1 DPGLMA
7 DLPTRDYLS
16 ERLEAFLEGAH
27 AYEEILDRLR
37 IVALEQK
44 FLIGVR
50 LLTGAISPE
59 RAARSFSHLAD
70 LIIGAALNAVR
81 EGLEEAHGRVPGGR
95 AAVIGMGKL
104 GSYELTAGSDID
116 IILLYDHDPEA
127 EESDGPKPLDPVRY
141 YTRMTQRLVA
151 ALSAPT
157 AEGILY
163 EVDLRLRPSGNK
175 GPVATSIRAF
185 SKYQSEEAWTW
196 EHMALTRAR
205 TVAGEDS
212 LRDEA
217 RTLIDAVLAKPRD
230 EAKLRADLTEM
241 RGLIEQEKPP
251 RDIWDVKLIPGGL
264 IDIEFIAQ
272 YLSLKARAA
281 GWLPAREDDEAAGL
295 LAGSDPAQ
303 AGDDGTSDA
312 VAAPGTVPKR
322 ALIGE
327 CTSTDATL
335 KILGPDAFG
344 QETTEELRRALALWS
359 GHAQIVRLCTE
370 GGFDPRQ
377 APAGLIDLLTRT
389 AQSPDLASLEADFKT
404 TSKRVRAM
412 FKRVTG

>member
-1 DPGLMA
+1 M
-7 DLPTRDYLS
+7 
-16 ERLEAFLEGAH
+16 
-27 AYEEILDRLR
+27 R

-50 LLTGAISPE
+50 LLTGSISHD

-70 LIIGAALNAVR
+70 LIIGAALEGVR
-81 EGLEEAHGRVPGGR
+81 EGMEEAHGRIPGGR
-95 AAVIGMGKL
+95 VAVLGMGKL
-104 GSYELTAGSDID
+104 GSYELSAGSDVD
-116 IILLYDHDPEA
+116 IILLYDCEPGAD
-127 EESDGPKPLDPVRY
+127 ESDGPKPLDPVRY

-205 TVAGEDS
+205 AVSGDAS
-212 LRDEA
+212 LCAEA
-217 RTLIDAVLAKPRD
+217 RALIDEVLARPRD
-230 EAKLRADLTEM
+230 RAKLIDDLTEM
-241 RGLIEQEKPP
+241 RKLIEEEKPP

-272 YLSLKARAA
+272 FLSLDARAK
-281 GWLPAREDDEAAGL
+281 GWQPAPEDDEAAGL
-295 LAGSDPAQ
+295 LNGVDPDRIAQ
-303 AGDDGTSDA
+303 NVDHN
-312 VAAPGTVPKR
+312 
-322 ALIGE
+322 E

-335 KILGPDAFG
+335 KTLGPDALG
-344 QETTEELRRALALWS
+344 EETTESLRHALALWS
-359 GHAQIVRLCTE
+359 SHAQIVRLCTE
-370 GGFDPRQ
+370 GGFAPKE
-377 APAGLIDLLTRT
+377 APAGLIDLVIRSGE
-389 AQSPDLASLEADFKT
+389 APALASLEADFKA
-404 TSKRVRAM
+404 TSKRIRTIFEKVMA
-412 FKRVTG
+412 